1 MRGND
6 PQGALV
12 ERNGRDW
19 QLDAL
24 GLENAYLT
32 LREQHQ
38 TLTRFVGS
46 LERLLSSADN
56 PDRAPDVLDL
66 LGQMLRDAMELIR
79 AKDGSVLVLD
89 PLTQE
94 LAFLLT
100 AGEVPEDALLGQR
113 IPAGQGVAGWVAAS
127 RRPVIVNNSTEDAR
141 FYPDIDQAFEFQTE
155 SILAVPI
162 VGGGDV
168 LGVIEVLNKKHG
180 QRFSQ
185 GDKSLLMLLARV
197 SGEVC
202 HSLDQQARRAEPVAA
217 AAESVEPPSPPASP
231 EPTPP
236 SRRNAWIRAGS

>member
-1 MRGND
+1 MDKKG
-6 PQGALV
+6 Q
-12 ERNGRDW
+12 DW
-19 QLDAL
+19 QHEAL
-24 GLENAYLT
+24 GLEHAYLT

-38 TLTRFVGS
+38 TLSRFVGS
-46 LERLLSSADN
+46 LERLLSSADS
-56 PDRAPDVLDL
+56 PDRSPDILDL
-66 LGQMLRDAMELIR
+66 LGQMLKDAMEIIQ

-89 PLTQE
+89 PESQE

-100 AGEVPEDALLGQR
+100 AGDVPEDALLGQR

-127 RRPVIVNNSTEDAR
+127 RRPVIVNNSSEDGR
-141 FYPDIDQAFEFQTE
+141 FYPDIDRAFEFRTE

-162 VGGGDV
+162 VGGGSV

-202 HSLDQQARRAEPVAA
+202 HSLDWQARMTESAA
-217 AAESVEPPSPPASP
+217 KAASPARDPDSPP
-231 EPTPP
+231 PP
-236 SRRNAWIRAGS
+236 RNTRQRAQS

>member
-1 MRGND
+1 MDKKG
-6 PQGALV
+6 Q
-12 ERNGRDW
+12 DW
-19 QLDAL
+19 QHEAL
-24 GLENAYLT
+24 GLEHAYLT

-38 TLTRFVGS
+38 TLSRFVGS
-46 LERLLSSADN
+46 LERLLSSADS
-56 PDRAPDVLDL
+56 PDRSPDILDL
-66 LGQMLRDAMELIR
+66 LGQMLKDAMEIIQ

-89 PLTQE
+89 PESQE

-100 AGEVPEDALLGQR
+100 AGDVPEDALLGRR

-127 RRPVIVNNSTEDAR
+127 RRPVIVNNSSEDGR
-141 FYPDIDQAFEFQTE
+141 FYPDIDWAFEFRTE

-162 VGGGDV
+162 VGGGSV

-202 HSLDQQARRAEPVAA
+202 HSIDWQARMTESAA
-217 AAESVEPPSPPASP
+217 KAASAARDPDSPP
-231 EPTPP
+231 PP
-236 SRRNAWIRAGS
+236 RNTRQRAQS

>member
-1 MRGND
+1 M
-6 PQGALV
+6 

-24 GLENAYLT
+24 GLEHAYLT

-38 TLTRFVGS
+38 TLSRFVGS

-56 PDRAPDVLDL
+56 PDRAPDLLEL
-66 LGQMLRDAMELIR
+66 LGQMLRDAMEIIQ

-89 PLTQE
+89 PVSQE

-100 AGEVPEDALLGQR
+100 AGDVPEDALLGQR

-127 RRPVIVNNSTEDAR
+127 RRPVIVNNSSEDGR
-141 FYPDIDQAFEFQTE
+141 FYPDIDQAFEFRTE

-202 HSLDQQARRAEPVAA
+202 HSLDQQSRRTEAVVAP
-217 AAESVEPPSPPASP
+217 SEPPAPPTGTEPPAAG
-231 EPTPP
+231 
-236 SRRNAWIRAGS
+236 RRNALLRAGS